1 MALNITSLCNRDYVS
16 VNKTIDSCVFHTQV
30 EKDLVE
36 VVPKKGPI
44 GKTFKKDAALV
55 MKLLAL
61 VEDDDV
67 TALENAIN
75 NGG

>member
-1 MALNITSLCNRDYVS
+1 M
-16 VNKTIDSCVFHTQV
+16 FHSQV